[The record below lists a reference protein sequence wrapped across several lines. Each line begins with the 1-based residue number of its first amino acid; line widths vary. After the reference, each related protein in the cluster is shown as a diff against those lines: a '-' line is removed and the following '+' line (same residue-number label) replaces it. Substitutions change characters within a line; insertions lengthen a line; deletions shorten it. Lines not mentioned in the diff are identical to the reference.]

1 MKILLIGCGN
11 LGKSLLKIWSES
23 LEDKEIIVVQPSL
36 YAQNIFKQ
44 DARITFVKDMT
55 AVKKNFIANIVILA
69 LKPNNLEEF
78 MLQNSNY
85 LDKKIIISLL
95 AGVSISKLNSYFIKT
110 QKIIRLM
117 PNIAMSVGQSINLV
131 YAESET
137 LEIVNLNIIEKLFE
151 CSGKII
157 WLPSEEAISYLTPI
171 SASGP
176 AYFFALAE
184 TLTNITISY
193 GIEEKMAR
201 ELIAQILLGSSMLS
215 LSNNNFNQLA
225 EAISSKGGITEVAL
239 NILKP
244 ALSVATDEAI
254 KAAAKKMKELI

>member
-1 MKILLIGCGN
+1 MKVLLIGCGN

-23 LEDKEIIVVQPSL
+23 SEDKEIIVVQPSL
-36 YAQNIFKQ
+36 SAQNIFKQ

-55 AVKKNFIANIVILA
+55 EVKKNFLAKIVILA

-78 MLQNSNY
+78 MLQNSTY
-85 LDKKIIISLL
+85 LDKKIIISML
-95 AGVSISKLNSYFIKT
+95 AGVSISKLNSYFIKI
-110 QKIIRLM
+110 QKIIRIM
-117 PNIAMSVGQSINLV
+117 PNIAMSVGQSVNLA
-131 YAESET
+131 YTELKT
-137 LEIVNLNIIEKLFE
+137 LELNIIQKLFE

-157 WLPSEEAISYLTPI
+157 WLPSEEAISFLTPI

-184 TLTNITISY
+184 TLTNITINY

-201 ELIAQILLGSSMLS
+201 ELIAQTLLGSAMLS
-215 LSNNNFNQLA
+215 LNNNNNFNQLA
-225 EAISSKGGITEVAL
+225 EAVSSKGGITEVAL

-254 KAAAKKMKELI
+254 EAAAKKMKELI